1 MLPSEKGTDMRT
13 QQRLFY
19 LLNVIPL
26 AKLDSRQKLFDG
38 SQELV
43 IANLEDLAE
52 VLHITQNISGI
63 PSYKIKF
70 YREIFLPLIRSKNK
84 KDEKDGKEEKIIAVT
99 TKESADYYKEKTGKA
114 ISTDNLRKTF
124 LVELVNNDYI
134 GELKS
139 ELDSR
144 QFIYYPLM
152 EFDDSEIIH
161 INVTMEEKDDRKIS
175 RMSNSYQFDNYLHVS
190 PIKIPKYCKRIPKD
204 WLIYE
209 LLSFARYR
217 IEIDNFVGPLA
228 DYLNS
233 HEKFQ
238 LLDNKGNKLK
248 INDFVKEYE
257 KNLQLI
263 RYFFKP
269 EISYYHSKVF
279 GDIKLLQTNP
289 SESCEN

>member
-1 MLPSEKGTDMRT
+1 MNIKNNKIISCNVDSRKKSNPVWIPYGQILGEVLPAEKGTDMRT

-38 SQELV
+38 NQELV

-63 PSYKIKF
+63 PLYKIKF
-70 YREIFLPLIRSKNK
+70 YKEIFLPLIRAKNK

-99 TKESADYYKEKTGKA
+99 TKELADYYKEKTGKA

-124 LVELVNNDYI
+124 LVELLNNDYI

-152 EFDDSEIIH
+152 EFEDSEIMQ
-161 INVTMEEKDDRKIS
+161 INLTKEEKDGREYIE
-175 RMSNSYQFDNYLHVS
+175 NIEFI
-190 PIKIPKYCKRIPKD
+190 PIR
-204 WLIYE
+204 
-209 LLSFARYR
+209 
-217 IEIDNFVGPLA
+217 
-228 DYLNS
+228 
-233 HEKFQ
+233 
-238 LLDNKGNKLK
+238 
-248 INDFVKEYE
+248 
-257 KNLQLI
+257 
-263 RYFFKP
+263 
-269 EISYYHSKVF
+269 
-279 GDIKLLQTNP
+279 
-289 SESCEN
+289 